1 MLPEVKTFSQKI
13 KNYKGFISE
22 NLYREIKK
30 IVPKFK
36 GLKVN
41 MVNSTPRG
49 GGVAEILKSLVP
61 LMRGV
66 GIDARWY
73 TIPPREDFF
82 KITKEIHN
90 ALQGKECSFPFW
102 DRVKY
107 LQHVERSAYLMN
119 DMKADIWV
127 VHDPQP
133 AGVIM
138 YLPKFHPS
146 ICRLHIDLTLP
157 NREAWD
163 FISGFV
169 GAYDKVIVSSKDFI
183 QKEIKDET
191 IVFAPAIDPIAAK
204 NKMFKLKEA
213 KDILKNY
220 GINMN
225 DPLISQ
231 VSRFDPWKGFP
242 ELIEAYKMAK
252 KKIPDLQM
260 ALVGFH
266 MASDDP
272 ESVKVFKAVKE
283 MANSDPNIF
292 LFSDPEKL
300 GSLKVNDFV
309 NAVQTASD
317 VVLQNSKREGFG
329 LTVTE
334 ALWKAR
340 PVVASAVGG
349 ITLQVIHNFTGILV
363 HSIEGT
369 AYQIRYLLNNPE
381 VAKQLGK

>member
-1 MLPEVKTFSQKI
+1 
-13 KNYKGFISE
+13 
-22 NLYREIKK
+22 
-30 IVPKFK
+30 
-36 GLKVN
+36 
-41 MVNSTPRG
+41 
-49 GGVAEILKSLVP
+49 
-61 LMRGV
+61 
-66 GIDARWY
+66 
-73 TIPPREDFF
+73 
-82 KITKEIHN
+82 
-90 ALQGKECSFPFW
+90 
-102 DRVKY
+102 
-107 LQHVERSAYLMN
+107 
-119 DMKADIWV
+119 
-127 VHDPQP
+127 
-133 AGVIM
+133 M

-334 ALWKAR
+334 AMWKQKA
-340 PVVASAVGG
+340 VIGGNVGG
-349 ITLQVIHNFTGILV
+349 IKLQIKNGKNGFLVSGSKDCAKRIIQLIKNPKLARKIGQAAKESVRKNFLMP
-363 HSIEGT
+363 
-369 AYQIRYLLNNPE
+369 RLLRDYLKVFEQFL
-381 VAKQLGK
+381 